1 MKTLAL
7 VLLFA
12 ISGLAH
18 TKDSLTAVIT
28 EIANLTSDGAEAI
41 TIGNNDFTDITGYQT
56 EWMDLNIN
64 FEELLEANMQYC
76 LVFDKTTKSFKMYF
90 AYTGKAWSQIEL
102 AIFKFHDNSVVKPLV
117 IGKRKILA
125 VGSKLRQYFSTD
137 WFGLS
142 DFLYQYITTGSVMI
156 NFTGLKWNLTTDIIP
171 QTNKMLLAKF
181 YLKMM
186 ED

>member
-1 MKTLAL
+1 MKILTL

-12 ISGLAH
+12 ISALAQ

-28 EIANLTSDGAEAI
+28 EIASLNSDEVKVI
-41 TIGNNDFTDITGYQT
+41 SIQNNDFTDVTGYQT

-64 FEELLEANMQYC
+64 FEELLEANIQYC
-76 LVFDKTTKSFKMYF
+76 LVFDKNTKSFKMYF

-102 AIFKFHDNSVVKPLV
+102 AIFKFHDNSIIKPLE

-171 QTNKMLLAKF
+171 QTNKILLAKF
-181 YLKMM
+181 YLEMI
-186 ED
+186 ES